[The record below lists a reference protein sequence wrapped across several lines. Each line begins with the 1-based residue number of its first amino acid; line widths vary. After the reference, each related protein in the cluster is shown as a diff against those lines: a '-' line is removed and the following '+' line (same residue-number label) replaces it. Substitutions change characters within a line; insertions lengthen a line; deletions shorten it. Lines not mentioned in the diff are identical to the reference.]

1 MASRRPQQRT
11 NTVRMHRH
19 FQLNL
24 SFVIS
29 MLVLLYFIIVVVNYM
44 NRTHISI
51 YEVTEKSIAEDNVC
65 HGMIIRNEME
75 VKTKKAG
82 YINYYIA
89 NNERVSKNQTVYSV
103 DEGGNI
109 HDMLADSGE
118 KMRMTKEDI
127 ASIRENIAEYR
138 KNYSGM
144 EYSKVQSFRGA
155 MDNAVLELTNMDMLE
170 SLNSVMSN
178 ASGSGIS
185 FNIVT
190 APASGMISYFVDDY
204 IGIRSADVT
213 KEMFEKDYERVLTRT
228 DQIVNAD
235 TPVYKL
241 VTDENWEIVLNLSKE
256 QYNALKENEEKELE
270 AGSQEADMII
280 HLVKSGL
287 DKRVTYRLKKK
298 DDAYF
303 AIVSLDKYMGY
314 YIDDRF
320 IDVALN
326 INVQEGLKIPKSA
339 ILKKEFYVV
348 PIGYVADDE
357 NSSAK
362 GVYVETYSK
371 NGAVENIFTTTEIYY
386 QDENVVYLN
395 KELFEAGSY
404 LCRKDT
410 GERFQLGETVT
421 LEGVYN
427 TNKGYCIF
435 KQIER
440 LSENDEYCIVS
451 KDTPYGISVYDHIIV
466 DASTVNDQ
474 EIISKR

>member
-1 MASRRPQQRT
+1 MASRRPPQRT
-11 NTVRMHRH
+11 NTVRIHRQFH
-19 FQLNL
+19 LSI

-29 MLVLLYFIIVVVNYM
+29 LLILLYFIIVVVNYM
-44 NRTHISI
+44 NQTHISI
-51 YEVTEKSIAEDNVC
+51 YEVTEKSIAEDNIC
-65 HGMIIRNEME
+65 HGMIIRNEMV

-89 NNERVSKNQTVYSV
+89 NNERVAKNQTVYSV
-103 DEGGNI
+103 DESGNI

-118 KMRMTKEDI
+118 KTKMTKEDI
-127 ASIRENIAEYR
+127 ASIRESIADFR
-138 KNYSGM
+138 KEYSGM
-144 EYSKVQSFRGA
+144 EYSRVQSFRGI
-155 MDNAVLELTNMDMLE
+155 MDNAVLELTNMDMLKN
-170 SLNSVMSN
+170 LDSVMSS

-190 APASGMISYFVDDY
+190 APASGTLSYFVDDY
-204 IGIRSADVT
+204 IGLKSSDVT

-228 DQIVNAD
+228 DQIVNEN

-241 VTDENWEIVLNLSKE
+241 VTEEDWEIVLNLSKE
-256 QYNALKENEEKELE
+256 QYNALRENEKKELE

-280 HLVKSGL
+280 TLVKSGL

-298 DDAYF
+298 DDTYF

-339 ILKKEFYVV
+339 ILEKEFYVV
-348 PIGYVADDE
+348 PVDYIFDDE
-357 NSSAK
+357 NSSSK

-371 NGAVENIFTTTEIYY
+371 NGAVDNVFTPTEIYY
-386 QDENVVYLN
+386 QDEEVVYLN

-404 LCRKDT
+404 LYNIDSK
-410 GERFQLGETVT
+410 ERFQLGETIT

-451 KDTPYGISVYDHIIV
+451 KDTDYGISVYDHIIV
-466 DASTVNDQ
+466 DASTVTDQ